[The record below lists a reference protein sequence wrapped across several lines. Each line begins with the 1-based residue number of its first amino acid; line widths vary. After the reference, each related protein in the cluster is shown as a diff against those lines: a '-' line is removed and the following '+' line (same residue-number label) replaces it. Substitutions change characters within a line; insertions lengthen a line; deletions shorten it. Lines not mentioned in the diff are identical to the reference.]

1 MAEMGRNT
9 GGAGDVKIGVIGG
22 SGLYQM
28 SALKVQD
35 ERQLATP
42 FGDPSDAY
50 VIGEL
55 EGRRVAFLPRH
66 GRGHRLLPT
75 ELNYR
80 ANIYGFKV
88 LGVEQLISVSAVGSM
103 KLEYKPTDIVV
114 PDQFYDRTRHRVDT
128 FFGNGL
134 VAHVSLAR
142 PICPRLID
150 VGVEAARAAGATVH
164 RGGTYVNM
172 EGPQFSTRAESEIY
186 RSHGVDV
193 IGMTNLTEARLAREA
208 EICYVSLAMITDY
221 DCWHETEEA
230 VSGEGVMEVIR
241 QNVVMSQEVVR
252 QMVARLPDERQG
264 CACPEAL
271 RFALI
276 TEPSRV
282 PRATLQA
289 LAPLIG
295 KYMPA
300 AAAAPEPA
308 PAPGAVA
315 DGTGAGGSGAG
326 GGA

>member
-1 MAEMGRNT
+1 MADK
-9 GGAGDVKIGVIGG
+9 GDIRIGVIGG

-28 SALKVQD
+28 AGLAVHE
-35 ERQLATP
+35 ERRLATP
-42 FGDPSDAY
+42 FGEPSDPY

-55 EGRRVAFLPRH
+55 EGRQVAFLPRH
-66 GRGHRLLPT
+66 GRGHRLLPS

-80 ANIYGFKV
+80 ANIYGFKL

-134 VAHVSLAR
+134 VAHVSLAK

-150 VGVEAARAAGATVH
+150 VGVLAARAAGATVH

-208 EICYVSLAMITDY
+208 EICYVSLSMVTDY

-230 VSGEGVMEVIR
+230 VSGEAVMEVIAK
-241 QNVVMSQEVVR
+241 NVIMSQEVVR
-252 QMVARLPDERQG
+252 QMVARLPAERRG
-264 CACPEAL
+264 CPCPEAL
-271 RFALI
+271 RHALI
-276 TEPSRV
+276 TERARIPA
-282 PRATLQA
+282 ATLAA

-295 KYMPA
+295 KYLQ
-300 AAAAPEPA
+300 
-308 PAPGAVA
+308 GA
-315 DGTGAGGSGAG
+315 
-326 GGA
+326 